1 LSAFCSCDKIPEKH
15 KEVNIYFD
23 SQFRRFLSMLVW
35 LFCCEPEG
43 RQNIPVS
50 RLLAA
55 WQPESKERMGKRQAG
70 DKI

>member
-1 LSAFCSCDKIPEKH
+1 
-15 KEVNIYFD
+15 
-23 SQFRRFLSMLVW
+23 MLVW

>member
-1 LSAFCSCDKIPEKH
+1 
-15 KEVNIYFD
+15 
-23 SQFRRFLSMLVW
+23 MLVW

-43 RQNIPVS
+43 RQNIPVR

-70 DKI
+70 NKI